1 MRFDIFTILPGI
13 MAPYLQASVLGRA
26 SQAGLLDIHLH
37 DIRQYATDRHHTTDD
52 VPYGGGGGMIM
63 KPEPVFAAVEHAY
76 EGRLAGEAIILLT
89 PQGRQF
95 SQALASELAR
105 LPRLGLIC
113 GRYEGVDE
121 RIREH
126 LATDEISIGDFV
138 LTGGELPALLVVD
151 AIARLLPGVLGCAGA
166 GESDSYASGLLEHP
180 HYTRPASF
188 RSWEVPPVLL
198 SGDHARIA
206 RWRRQQSL
214 LRTLERR
221 PDLLDRVDLDE
232 SDQALLAVARKG
244 GGESV

>member
-1 MRFDIFTILPGI
+1 MRFDIFTILPGV
-13 MAPYLQASVLGRA
+13 MLPYLQASVLGRA
-26 SQAGLLDIHLH
+26 TQAGLLDIHLH
-37 DIRQYATDRHHTTDD
+37 DIRQFASDRHHTTDD
-52 VPYGGGGGMIM
+52 MPYGGGGGMVM
-63 KPEPVFAAVEHAY
+63 KPEPIFAAVEHAY
-76 EGRLAGEAIILLT
+76 AGQLAGEPIILLT

-95 SQALASELAR
+95 TQALASSLAR

-121 RIREH
+121 RIRQH
-126 LATDEISIGDFV
+126 LATDEISVGDYV

-166 GESDSYASGLLEHP
+166 GESDSYATGLLEYP

-188 RSWEVPPVLL
+188 RSWRVPEVLL

-206 RWRRQQSL
+206 SWRRRQSL

-221 PDLLDRVDLDE
+221 PDLLEGADLDE
-232 SDQALLAVARKG
+232 SDQALLDSARKR
-244 GGESV
+244 GGEPV